1 MKKCSCCKVEKDKSD
16 FTKNKS
22 NSDGLEIYCKP
33 CRKVKK
39 QESYLRNRDVNLLRQ
54 KLYREAN
61 PEKVSEVKKL
71 SRLKKIDQYKERAKA
86 YRIANKESLL
96 KSEKIYREIN
106 KDVIKARNSKY
117 KSKNRIALS
126 QKQSKYQKLNANM
139 LNAYRRQYIKQRRST
154 DRMFAVKLNMRT
166 RFKFELA
173 KRGEERS
180 IKANEY
186 LGCSWVFLRDYL
198 AQKFTDGMSWNN
210 YGEWHV
216 DHIMPLASATTR
228 GDLIKLCHYSNLQP
242 LWAFDN
248 LSKGAKIPDKAA

>member
-1 MKKCSCCKVEKDKSD
+1 MEKDNSD

-22 NSDGLEIYCKP
+22 NSDGFGIYCKP

-39 QESYLRNRDVNLLRQ
+39 QAEYLKHKDKYLARSEKQR
-54 KLYREAN
+54 KEN
-61 PEKVSEVKKL
+61 PEKVSMIKKL
-71 SRLKKIDQYKERAKA
+71 SRLKKIDEYREKSRENYFNNKDSILAQAKQYRETNKALIRERDNQYK
-86 YRIANKESLL
+86 
-96 KSEKIYREIN
+96 
-106 KDVIKARNSKY
+106 AR
-117 KSKNRIALS
+117 NRIALS

-228 GDLIKLCHYSNLQP
+228 DDLIKLCHYSNLQP